1 MSNTLHFFVAVP
13 VYAIDEDTD
22 ILYEYDDLT
31 ISPSLRKTLISI
43 LEECESSTNY
53 VRLWNTT
60 EKPSYIKYATNE
72 TPFSEIIPP
81 DFVQQIRGASSRG
94 YPIRLTRHMTVS
106 KSTSAPATTDNKPS
120 KKKKKNEVSVKMEDK
135 SCDRLND
142 WKLDELLCVLFTQQ
156 CQFISLDNKLL
167 QFVAAWVNGGL
178 QVKRDASPTTAN
190 NRVYQRRM
198 NARGS
203 CCFKHVVVY
212 GLHLN
217 KLGVLVHE
225 CSHEN
230 DMDFKYMVAKSVAK
244 WYGDRKS
251 YIEYQ
256 TNVPEMIN
264 VNCSLSSN

>member
-13 VYAIDEDTD
+13 VYAIDENTD
-22 ILYEYDDLT
+22 ILYEYNDLT
-31 ISPSLRKTLISI
+31 IGPSLRKTLISI
-43 LEECESSTNY
+43 LEECECSTNY

-60 EKPSYIKYATNE
+60 EKPSYIKYARKP

-94 YPIRLTRHMTVS
+94 YPIRITRQMAVS
-106 KSTSAPATTDNKPS
+106 KSGSSSTTTAKS
-120 KKKKKNEVSVKMEDK
+120 SKKKNEVSVKMEDK
-135 SCDRLND
+135 SCDRLNG

-178 QVKRDASPTTAN
+178 QGERDASPTTAN
-190 NRVYQRRM
+190 NRVYQRCM
-198 NARGS
+198 NVRGS
-203 CCFKHVVVY
+203 CCFKHVIVY

-225 CSHEN
+225 CAHES
-230 DMDFKYMVAKSVAK
+230 DMDFKYMMAKSVAK

-264 VNCSLSSN
+264 VNNGLSSN